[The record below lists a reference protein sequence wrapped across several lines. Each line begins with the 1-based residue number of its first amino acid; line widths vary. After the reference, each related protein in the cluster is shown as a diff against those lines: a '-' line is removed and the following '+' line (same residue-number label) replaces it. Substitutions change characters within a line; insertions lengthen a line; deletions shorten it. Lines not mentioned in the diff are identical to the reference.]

1 MPLASVSR
9 FVEEIRSLYKAE
21 GEAASVW
28 PKARVPMTTLLADP
42 ALAAGAGNWPVCGHE
57 NLLFYED
64 PDYGFVLNGLVKAPR
79 QETRVH
85 DHAHVWVLYGVL
97 TGSEEIVNYARTDDG
112 KVADRATLKEVDRAG
127 VKPGVIQIVKPWAV
141 HMEAA
146 GDQGSVAMILRS
158 HRPGGFLQGRYE
170 PDGRYW
176 QGKGVAQIPYTL

>member
-1 MPLASVSR
+1 MTLASASR
-9 FVEEIRSLYKAE
+9 FVEEVRSLYKTE
-21 GEAASVW
+21 GDPASVW
-28 PKARVPMTTLLADP
+28 PKARGAMATLLADP
-42 ALAAGAGNWPVCGHE
+42 ALSAGSRDWPVCGHE

-64 PDYGFVLNGLVKAPR
+64 PDFGFVLNGLVKGSR

-97 TGSEEIVNYARTDDG
+97 AGSEEIVNYTRTDDG
-112 KVADRATLKEVDRAG
+112 KAPDYATLKETDRAA
-127 VKPGVIQIVKPWAV
+127 VHPGVIQIVKPWAV

-146 GDQGSVAMILRS
+146 GNQGSVSMILRS

-176 QGKGVAQIPYTL
+176 QGKGVAQIPYAL